1 MEQPSVTCFATQYVD
16 YLAQIHDP
24 KTLKCS
30 SSQYQ
35 RQREQCL
42 TNVAKTQSSSYV
54 PRYNRSLQNRRIQR
68 KIRQSRTMNTSYIL
82 NYFTQFPIQNTSNNP
97 FANQIFN
104 GINF

>member
-68 KIRQSRTMNTSYIL
+68 KIRQSRTMNTSYSI
-82 NYFTQFPIQNTSNNP
+82 Y
-97 FANQIFN
+97 
-104 GINF
+104 